1 MPEITKRIYGSNPI
15 EYCWSKPRPFAFITH
30 WGEKGDTLWVS
41 PTYNSGVLERSR
53 GRWGLTNNGAQNP
66 NNWMDRINFQQYN
79 ESIYA
84 VTNPLGIKQIEE
96 VELEIAQLEE
106 ELATLHAQLQHA
118 KQKKI
123 QTYRS
128 VCREFAAPITSK
140 DLISMRD
147 YAHNAGEDTVACF
160 KTSEN
165 TLDIDL
171 Y

>member
-1 MPEITKRIYGSNPI
+1 MPESVKQIYGSNPI
-15 EYCWSKPRPFAFITH
+15 EYCWSKDQPLAFITH

-66 NNWMDRINFQQYN
+66 SNWMERINFQQYT

-84 VTNPLGIKQIEE
+84 VTNSLGIERIEE
-96 VELEIAQLEE
+96 VEAEIAQLEE
-106 ELATLHAQLQHA
+106 ELSALHARLQHA

-128 VCREFAAPITSK
+128 VCREFATPITGK
-140 DLISMRD
+140 DLTAMRD
-147 YAHNAGEDTVACF
+147 HAHKAGADTVSCF
-160 KTSEN
+160 KTSQ
-165 TLDIDL
+165 TLDNS
-171 Y
+171 